1 MHAKMT
7 IRLRSHT
14 TIRKRVLGFS
24 LFECGARIRGAKA
37 EVGIHYLQ
45 EHREARKQKSPP
57 AITAV

>member
-14 TIRKRVLGFS
+14 TIRKRVLDFCYS
-24 LFECGARIRGAKA
+24 LSLELEGAKA

>member
-24 LFECGARIRGAKA
+24 LFECGARIRG
-37 EVGIHYLQ
+37 G
-45 EHREARKQKSPP
+45 KSWGRHPLSTRTP
-57 AITAV
+57 WST